1 MTHSESGTR
10 SGKDRRSIFSYS
22 RAASR
27 RRIHGERRKNP
38 ERRKGWVRVNKWAS
52 VYLPDLK
59 LAKYLLKEERLGP

>member
-22 RAASR
+22 GQSSR
-27 RRIHGERRKNP
+27 RRVRGERRKNP

-59 LAKYLLKEERLGP
+59 LAKYLLKEDRLGP